1 MSPIF
6 FEKFQI
12 ESEKNKSIFD
22 YADFLNVRV
31 PTSCGRTGECHEC
44 IVELIEGFE
53 GLSEKTES
61 EKFLKENYRLA
72 CQAIVKD
79 PNKNIRFNGLRRQ
92 PKILDKGLKRDFEF
106 DPITVKKGDSIIYN
120 ESEKIDDFKGYI
132 FGLSIDI
139 GTTTIVMN
147 LVNMQD
153 GNILGTSSFE
163 NPQRFG
169 GSDVMNRISYE
180 TGKFKGELQSV
191 LISGINFEIGELC
204 KEFNIRRRWI
214 YEIVIVGNS
223 TMRDICFGFDVFSI
237 GQKPYKSFTELE
249 TEKGKRDSTAIYTT
263 AKELGIRIN
272 PNANVYGAPLIGSHV
287 GSDVTADLLTISMDN
302 EEKNVILVDI
312 GTNTEIVVG
321 NKNKL
326 MAASCPAGPAFEGGE
341 VTYAMPGYDGAIEA
355 FVFDNDQSK
364 IKIIGNSKPEGICGS
379 GLIDIL
385 SELKS
390 NGIMN
395 ELGVFEKNAQEYVI
409 SKDEGISLS
418 RADVSALAQAKAANS
433 CGQAIVIR
441 KYPADLNSFSKIY
454 LSGGFANYIDVEN
467 AKKIGFIVDLPNT
480 EVIKIGNGS
489 LEGATIM
496 LLSKKLRISIE
507 NLVKTI

>member
-79 PNKNIRFNGLRRQ
+79 PNKNIRFNVLRRQ

-191 LISGINFEIGELC
+191 LISGINFEIGGLC

-223 TMRDICFGFDVFSI
+223 TIDR
-237 GQKPYKSFTELE
+237 KS
-249 TEKGKRDSTAIYTT
+249 
-263 AKELGIRIN
+263 
-272 PNANVYGAPLIGSHV
+272 
-287 GSDVTADLLTISMDN
+287 
-302 EEKNVILVDI
+302 
-312 GTNTEIVVG
+312 VV
-321 NKNKL
+321 
-326 MAASCPAGPAFEGGE
+326 
-341 VTYAMPGYDGAIEA
+341 
-355 FVFDNDQSK
+355 
-364 IKIIGNSKPEGICGS
+364 
-379 GLIDIL
+379 
-385 SELKS
+385 
-390 NGIMN
+390 
-395 ELGVFEKNAQEYVI
+395 
-409 SKDEGISLS
+409 
-418 RADVSALAQAKAANS
+418 
-433 CGQAIVIR
+433 
-441 KYPADLNSFSKIY
+441 
-454 LSGGFANYIDVEN
+454 
-467 AKKIGFIVDLPNT
+467 
-480 EVIKIGNGS
+480 
-489 LEGATIM
+489 
-496 LLSKKLRISIE
+496 
-507 NLVKTI
+507 